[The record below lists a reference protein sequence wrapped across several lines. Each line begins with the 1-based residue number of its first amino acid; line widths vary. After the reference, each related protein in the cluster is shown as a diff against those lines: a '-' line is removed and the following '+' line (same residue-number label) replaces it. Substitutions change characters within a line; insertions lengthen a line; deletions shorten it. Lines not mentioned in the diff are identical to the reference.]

1 MVKNLDTL
9 GVRVK
14 VSKLLGLG
22 LHSNFTLILALLGT
36 DGQTDRRTDGQTS
49 DGQTDRRTDGQ
60 LGYSPKLNTNLIL
73 EPTLTLT
80 PLTLT

>member
-22 LHSNFTLILALLGT
+22 LHSNFTLILALLGA
-36 DGQTDRRTDGQTS
+36 DGQTDIRSDGRS

-60 LGYSPKLNTNLIL
+60 LGGIALN
-73 EPTLTLT
+73 LTLT
-80 PLTLT
+80 SYLSLP